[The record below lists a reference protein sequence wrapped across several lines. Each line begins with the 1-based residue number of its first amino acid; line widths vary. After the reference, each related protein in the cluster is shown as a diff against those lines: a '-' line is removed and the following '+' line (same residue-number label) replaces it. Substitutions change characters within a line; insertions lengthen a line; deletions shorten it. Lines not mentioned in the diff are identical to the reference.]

1 MKMETFKEY
10 VQKNFN
16 KDIDKDTLTD
26 KQKVFFRLDYEEYS
40 LVTGKFEAKTVK
52 KCISQKGK
60 PMYVLDLFEP
70 KSGIEVRY
78 YILEY
83 LVKDFFCYNRL
94 DLANWTEEEILKRL
108 KSAEYRICS
117 YKRWHNRWI
126 ASNIEVSCWIKDIW
140 SL

>member
-10 VQKNFN
+10 VQRNFN

-26 KQKVFFRLDYEEYS
+26 KQKVAFRLDYESYS
-40 LVTGKFEAKTVK
+40 LHADNFEVKDIK

-70 KSGIEVRY
+70 KSGTEVRY
-78 YILEY
+78 YLLDY
-83 LVKDFFCYNRL
+83 RVRSFFQCNRL
-94 DLANWTEEEILKRL
+94 ELANWAEEEILKKL
-108 KSAEYRICS
+108 KNAEYRICS
-117 YKRWHNRWI
+117 YKRWRNQWI
-126 ASNIEVSCWIKDIW
+126 ADNIEVSCWNKDIW